1 MKPGRADLAL
11 VGVTA
16 IWGCTFLLVK
26 GALDQASPI
35 LFLAFRF
42 GLAALALWLVYRR
55 GLVRDGIL
63 PGIVAGLFLFGGYAF
78 QTVGLQFTSASKS
91 AFLTSMLTP
100 MVPLAAALVYRKG
113 PRRRELAGIAVASLG
128 MALIM
133 APSSF
138 AGVNRGDVLSFLCA
152 VSFAGQV
159 VAVSYFAGRGN
170 FETLALV
177 QMLTASVL
185 SFGSFW
191 FLETPKL
198 IWEPQVVVAL
208 LVTGLLASA
217 LAFAVQA
224 WAQQYTGVNRAAIIY
239 ALEPVFA
246 WLTSW
251 WLAGERL
258 SGRAGLGA
266 GLILFGILIVELKR
280 GVPPEHLVNE
290 TRRPQI
296 G

>member
-26 GALDQASPI
+26 GALDQVSPV

-42 GLAALALWLVYRR
+42 GLASLVLWLCYRR
-55 GLVRDGIL
+55 RVVREGVV
-63 PGIVAGLFLFGGYAF
+63 PGIIAGLFLSAGYAF
-78 QTVGLQFTSASKS
+78 QTIGLQFTTASKS

-100 MVPLAAALVYRKG
+100 MVPLAAALVYRRG
-113 PRRRELAGIAVASLG
+113 PRPRELAGIAVASIG
-128 MALIM
+128 MVLM
-133 APSSF
+133 TVPEKF
-138 AGVNRGDVLSFLCA
+138 DGVNRGDLLSFFCA

-159 VAVSYFAGRGN
+159 VAVSYFSGRGN
-170 FETLALV
+170 FETLALF

-198 IWEPQVVVAL
+198 NWGPQVIVAIA
-208 LVTGLLASA
+208 VTGLLASA
-217 LAFAVQA
+217 LAFSVQA
-224 WAQQYTGVNRAAIIY
+224 WAQRFTSVNRAAIIY
-239 ALEPVFA
+239 TLEPVFA

-251 WLAGERL
+251 LLAGERL
-258 SGRAGLGA
+258 SGRAGMGA
-266 GLILFGILIVELKR
+266 ALILSGILIVELKR
-280 GVPPEHLVNE
+280 RTVRQHLQH
-290 TRRPQI
+290 RS
-296 G
+296 

>member
-26 GALDQASPI
+26 DALDQASPV

-42 GLAALALWLVYRR
+42 GLAAFVLGLVYRR
-55 GLVRDGIL
+55 RVVRDGIV
-63 PGIVAGLFLFGGYAF
+63 PGIVAGLFLSAGYAF
-78 QTVGLQFTSASKS
+78 QTIGLQFTTASKS

-100 MVPLAAALVYRKG
+100 MVPLAAALVYRRG
-113 PRRRELAGIAVASLG
+113 PRPKELAGIAVASFG
-128 MALIM
+128 MVLM
-133 APSSF
+133 TVPETL
-138 AGVNRGDVLSFLCA
+138 AGLNRGDVLSFLCA

-159 VAVSYFAGRGN
+159 VAVSYFSGRGN
-170 FETLALV
+170 FETLALF

-191 FLETPKL
+191 FLESPKL
-198 IWEPQVVVAL
+198 IWGSQVVIAIAA
-208 LVTGLLASA
+208 TGLLASA
-217 LAFAVQA
+217 LAFSVQA
-224 WAQQYTGVNRAAIIY
+224 WAQQYTSVNRAAIIY
-239 ALEPVFA
+239 TLEPVFA

-251 WLAGERL
+251 FVAGERL

-266 GLILFGILIVELKR
+266 VLILFGILIVELKR
-280 GVPPEHLVNE
+280 GTVRKHLE
-290 TRRPQI
+290 GRS
-296 G
+296 